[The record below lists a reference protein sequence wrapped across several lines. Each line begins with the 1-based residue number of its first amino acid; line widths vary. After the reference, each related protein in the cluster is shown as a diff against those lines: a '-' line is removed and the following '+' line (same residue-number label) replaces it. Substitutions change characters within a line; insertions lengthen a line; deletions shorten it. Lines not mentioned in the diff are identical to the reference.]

1 RCLHAVIQIA
11 NAKEEDDSAE
21 RAATVAANLI
31 SSARLILKLDS
42 EFTEY
47 SPQFLVDNALV
58 VKEPVQGPPR
68 STFTTEDCLE
78 HLVDVASPKTDAEL
92 EEMEK
97 RRCKITVKDCLECAF
112 KEGIPRREHWA
123 HLGCV
128 SKVPPYASLM
138 PRVPVKGEVIEVKK
152 LEDALE
158 LLKHGP
164 IGAKLHVF
172 SPDIDRVGEDGVY
185 QGMAGAETRYVGLRD
200 VIIGGVDKVNG
211 VDVATVKICYKKRT
225 SLMKVALNRMIMLLQ
240 HHADESQSVE
250 PTRLLVDF
258 IKMSSRCH
266 PNCQRAAA
274 AKEDDSA
281 ERAAT
286 VAANL
291 ISTARV
297 ILKLDR
303 EFTEYSAQFLVDNAL
318 VEKVPSQGPQRS
330 TFKVEDCL
338 EYLVNMASP
347 KTERWR
353 NNSSD
358 APRSLSRTAS
368 SAHSRKGYQDM
379 GIGLIWDA
387 KELKDA
393 FELLEHGPV
402 GAKLHVFSPEIDLVG
417 ENGVYRGPSSNGTSY
432 VGLRDVI
439 LVAAEKIKGEAVG
452 TVKIRYKK
460 ETSFMNVSLSQMF
473 TRLAQS
479 GDESQTI
486 EPTGLLVDFIVLR
499 LSHPDRLKLCSRRLV
514 STSKDG

>member
-1 RCLHAVIQIA
+1 MLPLA
-11 NAKEEDDSAE
+11 NGKQQLCE
-21 RAATVAANLI
+21 
-31 SSARLILKLDS
+31 
-42 EFTEY
+42 
-47 SPQFLVDNALV
+47 Q
-58 VKEPVQGPPR
+58 
-68 STFTTEDCLE
+68 
-78 HLVDVASPKTDAEL
+78 
-92 EEMEK
+92 
-97 RRCKITVKDCLECAF
+97 
-112 KEGIPRREHWA
+112 
-123 HLGCV
+123 V
-128 SKVPPYASLM
+128 SY
-138 PRVPVKGEVIEVKK
+138 
-152 LEDALE
+152 
-158 LLKHGP
+158 
-164 IGAKLHVF
+164 
-172 SPDIDRVGEDGVY
+172 
-185 QGMAGAETRYVGLRD
+185 
-200 VIIGGVDKVNG
+200 
-211 VDVATVKICYKKRT
+211 
-225 SLMKVALNRMIMLLQ
+225 LLQ
-240 HHADESQSVE
+240 
-250 PTRLLVDF
+250 
-258 IKMSSRCH
+258 KMSSRCH

-274 AKEDDSA
+274 AKEEDDSA

-330 TFKVEDCL
+330 TCKVEDCL

-347 KTERWR
+347 KTEAELREMEKQQQR
-353 NNSSD
+353 RSKITVKD
-358 APRSLSRTAS
+358 CLECAFKEGIPRYEHWAHLGCVSPVPPFASLIPRVPV
-368 SAHSRKGYQDM
+368 KGEV
-379 GIGLIWDA
+379 IEA

-460 ETSFMNVSLSQMF
+460 KTSFMNVSLSQMF

-499 LSHPDRLKLCSRRLV
+499 LSQ
-514 STSKDG
+514 

>member
-1 RCLHAVIQIA
+1 
-11 NAKEEDDSAE
+11 
-21 RAATVAANLI
+21 
-31 SSARLILKLDS
+31 
-42 EFTEY
+42 
-47 SPQFLVDNALV
+47 
-58 VKEPVQGPPR
+58 
-68 STFTTEDCLE
+68 
-78 HLVDVASPKTDAEL
+78 
-92 EEMEK
+92 
-97 RRCKITVKDCLECAF
+97 
-112 KEGIPRREHWA
+112 
-123 HLGCV
+123 
-128 SKVPPYASLM
+128 
-138 PRVPVKGEVIEVKK
+138 
-152 LEDALE
+152 
-158 LLKHGP
+158 
-164 IGAKLHVF
+164 
-172 SPDIDRVGEDGVY
+172 
-185 QGMAGAETRYVGLRD
+185 
-200 VIIGGVDKVNG
+200 
-211 VDVATVKICYKKRT
+211 
-225 SLMKVALNRMIMLLQ
+225 
-240 HHADESQSVE
+240 
-250 PTRLLVDF
+250 
-258 IKMSSRCH
+258 MSSRCH

-274 AKEDDSA
+274 AKEDGNFHLVLPDCYYIDDAFGNSFMVWFLCLVDSA

-318 VEKVPSQGPQRS
+318 VEKMEKQQQRRS
-330 TFKVEDCL
+330 KITVKDCL
-338 EYLVNMASP
+338 ECAFKEGIPRYGHWAHLGCVSPVPPFASLM
-347 KTERWR
+347 
-353 NNSSD
+353 
-358 APRSLSRTAS
+358 PRVPV
-368 SAHSRKGYQDM
+368 KGEA
-379 GIGLIWDA
+379 IEA

-499 LSHPDRLKLCSRRLV
+499 LSQ
-514 STSKDG
+514 

>member
-1 RCLHAVIQIA
+1 
-11 NAKEEDDSAE
+11 
-21 RAATVAANLI
+21 
-31 SSARLILKLDS
+31 
-42 EFTEY
+42 
-47 SPQFLVDNALV
+47 
-58 VKEPVQGPPR
+58 
-68 STFTTEDCLE
+68 
-78 HLVDVASPKTDAEL
+78 
-92 EEMEK
+92 
-97 RRCKITVKDCLECAF
+97 
-112 KEGIPRREHWA
+112 
-123 HLGCV
+123 
-128 SKVPPYASLM
+128 
-138 PRVPVKGEVIEVKK
+138 
-152 LEDALE
+152 
-158 LLKHGP
+158 
-164 IGAKLHVF
+164 
-172 SPDIDRVGEDGVY
+172 
-185 QGMAGAETRYVGLRD
+185 
-200 VIIGGVDKVNG
+200 
-211 VDVATVKICYKKRT
+211 
-225 SLMKVALNRMIMLLQ
+225 
-240 HHADESQSVE
+240 
-250 PTRLLVDF
+250 
-258 IKMSSRCH
+258 MSSRCH

-379 GIGLIWDA
+379 GIGLIWDVSIEA

-499 LSHPDRLKLCSRRLV
+499 LSQ
-514 STSKDG
+514 

>member
-1 RCLHAVIQIA
+1 MTANDSSEAVYPGLEVNAATLILVLLMFAHRKLKSGIQILLRG
-11 NAKEEDDSAE
+11 NTLDQHNQSLLPHLHKMCYKGVLKYPDSAE

-258 IKMSSRCH
+258 I
-266 PNCQRAAA
+266 
-274 AKEDDSA
+274 
-281 ERAAT
+281 
-286 VAANL
+286 
-291 ISTARV
+291 
-297 ILKLDR
+297 
-303 EFTEYSAQFLVDNAL
+303 
-318 VEKVPSQGPQRS
+318 VP
-330 TFKVEDCL
+330 
-338 EYLVNMASP
+338 
-347 KTERWR
+347 
-353 NNSSD
+353 
-358 APRSLSRTAS
+358 
-368 SAHSRKGYQDM
+368 
-379 GIGLIWDA
+379 
-387 KELKDA
+387 
-393 FELLEHGPV
+393 
-402 GAKLHVFSPEIDLVG
+402 
-417 ENGVYRGPSSNGTSY
+417 
-432 VGLRDVI
+432 
-439 LVAAEKIKGEAVG
+439 
-452 TVKIRYKK
+452 
-460 ETSFMNVSLSQMF
+460 
-473 TRLAQS
+473 
-479 GDESQTI
+479 
-486 EPTGLLVDFIVLR
+486 R
-499 LSHPDRLKLCSRRLV
+499 LSK
-514 STSKDG
+514 